1 MTSPFPLQTT
11 KIHVPTRRAIASRG
25 GFSLL
30 EITLV
35 LVIIG
40 LLAAVAAVNVV
51 GGAERARTR
60 TTKASMQTI
69 EQALKNYQLDNAA
82 YPETLGALISAKYL
96 DNKALNDA
104 WGSAF
109 VYKTPGRNNRPYEL
123 ISMGKDKQV
132 ATNDDLSIW
141 DEEAP
146 APGN

>member
-1 MTSPFPLQTT
+1 MTEPVNTN
-11 KIHVPTRRAIASRG
+11 PTARRMKRTARA
-25 GFSLL
+25 FSLL

-51 GGAERARTR
+51 GGAERARVR
-60 TTKASMQTI
+60 TTRASMTTI

-82 YPETLGALISAKYL
+82 YPENLSVLITAKYL
-96 DNKALNDA
+96 DDKALNDA

-109 VYKTPGRNNRPYEL
+109 VYRTPGRANNPYEI

-132 ATNDDLSIW
+132 GTEDDLSIW
-141 DEEAP
+141 DDEKP
-146 APGN
+146 TP